1 MFSDKSF
8 FFFFNGKLLYIY
20 IYKTRFTWF
29 MFNLVGPINL
39 YIDAI
44 TNREYSPAKKKKKK

>member
-1 MFSDKSF
+1 
-8 FFFFNGKLLYIY
+8 
-20 IYKTRFTWF
+20 
-29 MFNLVGPINL
+29 MFNLVGAINL